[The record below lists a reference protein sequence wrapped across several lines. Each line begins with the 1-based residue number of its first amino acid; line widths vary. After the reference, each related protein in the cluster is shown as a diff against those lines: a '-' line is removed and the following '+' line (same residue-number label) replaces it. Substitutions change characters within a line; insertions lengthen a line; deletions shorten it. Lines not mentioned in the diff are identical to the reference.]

1 MSTDRTVTAELRDV
15 VITEQPRVV
24 VVVPDRRR
32 AIPAGMQAYVTS
44 YWNHYTALPET
55 FTADGGTTYVW
66 QDIWHV
72 FIDNDLFGI
81 DVGVGAS
88 GSRVTVRTPE
98 NYPWNNA
105 ALP

>member
-1 MSTDRTVTAELRDV
+1 MSQELRDV
-15 VITEQPRVV
+15 VITETPRVV

-55 FTADGGTTYVW
+55 FTDDGGTTYVW

-81 DVGVGAS
+81 RWRWS
-88 GSRVTVRTPE
+88 IRVARYCAYTRKLSVE
-98 NYPWNNA
+98 
-105 ALP
+105 